1 MFKIAKVEKW
11 KDFANNF
18 VNGYEFLFF
27 IFSFRIFFFLNA
39 LIMKLMGSS

>member
-27 IFSFRIFFFLNA
+27 IFSFRIFFLFECFDYEIN
-39 LIMKLMGSS
+39 GQ